1 MPRIDSNLRL
11 PVIIGSLGL
20 CLCITIIILMV
31 YDLNALLAI
40 LPSPR
45 LFLLSLFLGLG
56 LAFALLIAIVRENQ
70 QHLQSTQAELETTQ
84 NRENQHQSEHK
95 NLESVLSQGQKLLA
109 VGTLAGGVAHDFNN
123 LLYAIQGYTEMCRQD
138 APTNPALIQNLN
150 KILEATVRGQA
161 LVARILTFSRRH
173 HRQTSPLSLKATF
186 EGVLAL
192 VNPTIPSSVSIE
204 LSLPEDI
211 TILANQTEL
220 HQVIVNLITN
230 AVDAM
235 DGQGR
240 IQISACSANAN
251 DPALKHFPNLV
262 HPRYAVITVTDSGV
276 GMDEST
282 LNRIFEPFYTTKE
295 VGKGTGLG
303 LSIVHSIL
311 TEHQG
316 NIRAESELGHGTT
329 FTLLLP
335 EYPKSVKEH
344 P

>member
-1 MPRIDSNLRL
+1 MPPIDADF
-11 PVIIGSLGL
+11 SLVTLL
-20 CLCITIIILMV
+20 CLMLVLVIAGIR
-31 YDLNALLAI
+31 AHLA
-40 LPSPR
+40 
-45 LFLLSLFLGLG
+45 GQK
-56 LAFALLIAIVRENQ
+56 RE
-70 QHLQSTQAELETTQ
+70 QHLRDALAKLETSLSTQ
-84 NRENQHQSEHK
+84 NQAPDNQS
-95 NLESVLSQGQKLLA
+95 LESVLSQGQKLLA
-109 VGTLAGGVAHDFNN
+109 VGTLAGGIAHDFNN

-138 APTNPALIQNLN
+138 AASNPALLQNLN
-150 KILEATVRGQA
+150 KVLEATARGQS

-173 HRQTSPLSLKATF
+173 HHQTHPISLKETL

-192 VNPTIPSSVSIE
+192 VKPTIPSSVSIH
-204 LSLPEDI
+204 LSLPEGI
-211 TILANQTEL
+211 TVVANQTEL

-235 DGQGR
+235 DGQGS
-240 IQISACSANAN
+240 IAISATALDAT
-251 DPALKHFPNLV
+251 DPALTPFPNLA
-262 HPRYAVITVTDSGV
+262 HPRYAVIKVTDSGL

-282 LNRIFEPFYTTKE
+282 LNRIFEPFFTTKE

-316 NIRAESELGHGTT
+316 GIHAESELGRGTT

-335 EYPKSVKEH
+335 EYPKSLKEH